1 MAKKVK
7 YLKNVPLKKDDKVIC
22 IKMDDQFSPVKL
34 GTPGTVT
41 TVNEVEGSKI
51 YGVNWL
57 NNSKHALLQGVD
69 EWYKVAT
76 VGDDSDEELYENVIF
91 STTKGKILNEIKRK

>member
-22 IKMDDQFSPVKL
+22 IEMDDQFSPVKL
-34 GTPGTVT
+34 GTPGIVT

-57 NNSKHALLQGVD
+57 NKSKHALLQGVD
-69 EWYKVAT
+69 KWYKVVA
-76 VGDDSDEELYENVIF
+76 VGDDEGDELYENVIF